1 MKRSRLLFIPFF
13 FITLILNL
21 SSCGE
26 DRWPEYAAE
35 TAQDEWIDSIMR
47 KNYLWYQE
55 IPQSKYLNY
64 FSAPSTFLQSLLYR
78 AQDNLYSYVDT
89 VQIVPEPT
97 YGYNYIIQKALDN
110 DTAYYALVS
119 YVLPDSPASDAGLKR
134 GDWIMKVDG
143 EVILR
148 TNQAELLDSG
158 DAMDLTIGK
167 YEMETVEDEDGGT
180 STVAK
185 VVETGETWMAAIRSV
200 ENNPIHYY
208 TVLTTEAG
216 IKLGYMVY
224 SRFEDGTY
232 ANPDKYATELKEV
245 SNYFA
250 KENISHFV
258 LDLRYNT
265 GGQFESTPLLASIL
279 APAYAVHSNG
289 IYADLTYNDLLSYR
303 DGPIRYNTDVLG
315 TGSNLN
321 ITQGFVISSSSTSPA
336 IAGTLLNC
344 FAPLRC
350 WGLVGSSV
358 ACRGFATERFI
369 SPQFPWA
376 VNPVVCSV
384 ANSEGET
391 GENGTFAPN
400 KTVSETS
407 NLAKFLPFGDP
418 NEALLS
424 AVITLIDGTGEE

>member
-1 MKRSRLLFIPFF
+1 MLVLCIEKDYINKKRSRLLFIPFF

-148 TNQAELLDSG
+148 TNQVELLDSG

-232 ANPDKYATELKEV
+232 ASPEKYA
-245 SNYFA
+245 A
-250 KENISHFV
+250 
-258 LDLRYNT
+258 
-265 GGQFESTPLLASIL
+265 
-279 APAYAVHSNG
+279 
-289 IYADLTYNDLLSYR
+289 
-303 DGPIRYNTDVLG
+303 
-315 TGSNLN
+315 
-321 ITQGFVISSSSTSPA
+321 
-336 IAGTLLNC
+336 
-344 FAPLRC
+344 
-350 WGLVGSSV
+350 
-358 ACRGFATERFI
+358 
-369 SPQFPWA
+369 
-376 VNPVVCSV
+376 
-384 ANSEGET
+384 
-391 GENGTFAPN
+391 
-400 KTVSETS
+400 
-407 NLAKFLPFGDP
+407 
-418 NEALLS
+418 
-424 AVITLIDGTGEE
+424 